1 MFVGLGSVKAKS
13 NGEIEILE
21 LNEPNRAELKTHGIA
36 SGDAADVVS
45 EMILGNDSDSKTI
58 VHWKT
63 DVNISGQLAS
73 PASRLMVP
81 IAQNLAFFW
90 DEVRKKKKWG
100 DVDLI
105 IG

>member
-1 MFVGLGSVKAKS
+1 MFVGHSLVKAKP

-21 LNEPNRAELKTHGIA
+21 LNEPNRAELKAHGIA
-36 SGDAADVVS
+36 SGGAADVVS